1 MSKKFSLHHAW
12 PTAVAF
18 AITCAAPFANAG
30 PNANCDEMAI
40 DEKKLSVATMRD
52 YMGTYQLRDGT
63 HLKIDRDDRSLVAIL
78 DGNKR
83 LSLKVAAPNML
94 VASDGSLEIKFEN
107 GDNVRVARNVLS
119 RDTKF
124 ASTKAGSAL

>member
-1 MSKKFSLHHAW
+1 MSKKFSFHHAW

-18 AITCAAPFANAG
+18 AIACAAPFANAG
-30 PNANCDEMAI
+30 PNANCDEMTANG
-40 DEKKLSVATMRD
+40 KKVNITTMRD

-63 HLKIDRDDRSLVAIL
+63 HLKIDREDRSLVAIL

-83 LSLKVAAPNML
+83 VSLKVVAPNML
-94 VASDGSLEIKFEN
+94 VAPDGSLEIKFEN
-107 GDNVRVARNVLS
+107 GDNVRVVRNMLS
-119 RDTKF
+119 SDTKF